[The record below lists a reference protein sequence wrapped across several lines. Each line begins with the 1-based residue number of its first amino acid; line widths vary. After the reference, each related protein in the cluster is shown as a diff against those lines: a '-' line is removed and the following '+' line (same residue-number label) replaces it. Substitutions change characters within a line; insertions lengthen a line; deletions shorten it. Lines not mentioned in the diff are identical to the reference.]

1 MSAAYNDLATAYA
14 TNSSAEL
21 QKVVAKHTDIFTRD
35 TNLGLVKQV
44 VASVSRKNIQ
54 RLTKT
59 FLTLSLTDMA
69 NRVHL
74 SGGREAEEYV
84 LHMIEDGDIFASID
98 QANGMVSFH
107 DSPETYSDDHMLAKI
122 DHEVID
128 ALEVVILV

>member
-1 MSAAYNDLATAYA
+1 MLEAYKKFILVSLLLHGKVGLLPKFTSGVVGRYLKPMSAAYNDLATAYA

-84 LHMIEDGDIFASID
+84 LHM
-98 QANGMVSFH
+98 VSF
-107 DSPETYSDDHMLAKI
+107 SFQR
-122 DHEVID
+122 
-128 ALEVVILV
+128 LVTQT